1 MKTNQIGDFNFQ
13 NENHH
18 ERNQANFQPGI
29 NSGNQFYNTF
39 FAKDESQRS
48 SESSKNEHNTNDSND
63 GSINFSRQ
71 DGSPDSASAG
81 NKMEEMIENE
91 NVDRKDVMTNG
102 RSYRPSMEWDDEELE
117 EKANMNEPIS
127 NGIEDPADNVEL
139 TNKLNQKV
147 VNDDRKRE
155 E

>member
-18 ERNQANFQPGI
+18 QRNQANFQPGI
-29 NSGNQFYNTF
+29 NSGNQFYNAF

-48 SESSKNEHNTNDSND
+48 SESGKNNAKTNDSTD

-81 NKMEEMIENE
+81 NKMEQIIKNE
-91 NVDRKDVMTNG
+91 SVDRKDVMTNG
-102 RSYRPSMEWDDEELE
+102 RSYRPSMEWDDEELD
-117 EKANMNEPIS
+117 EKVTMNEKIS
-127 NGIEDPADNVEL
+127 DDNEDPANNVEL
-139 TNKLNQKV
+139 VNKLNQEV
-147 VNDDRKRE
+147 INEDRKRDE
-155 E
+155 